1 MKFILLLLKQFKR
14 GSGTYGVPGIEK
26 KKFIYKTNYKI
37 NFEFLNILSRSGV
50 DAYLPLISYPG
61 LKKNTGKTFA
71 RYCRRFD
78 RTGGI
83 PQKISP
89 LEA

>member
-14 GSGTYGVPGIEK
+14 ESGTYGVLGIEK
-26 KKFIYKTNYKI
+26 KIIYKTNYKI

-50 DAYLPLISYPG
+50 DAYLSLISYPG

-71 RYCRRFD
+71 RYCRRSD